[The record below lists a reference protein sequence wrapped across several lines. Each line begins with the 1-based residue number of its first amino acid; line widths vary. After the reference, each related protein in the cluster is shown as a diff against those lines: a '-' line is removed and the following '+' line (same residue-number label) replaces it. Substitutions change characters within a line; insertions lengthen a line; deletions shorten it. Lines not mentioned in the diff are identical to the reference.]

1 MPADPAAKKLVDGLV
16 SGSLDDDAQ
25 RALLAKAGIPERAP
39 GSSREYFEMNPRER
53 IGFLEQTC
61 DVEEYLLKP
70 MNCPHHIQ
78 IYAALPRSYREL
90 PLRLAEFGTVY
101 RYEQSGELSG
111 MTRVRGFTQDDAHL
125 FCTHEQVR
133 GEFRSTME
141 MTQFFLNSCLGLS
154 DYRVRLSKGDPA
166 DPKYQGV
173 AGETWR
179 RAEEDIRAVLDEMG
193 LPYEEALGEAAF
205 YGPKADFLVRD
216 CMGRQWQLGTV
227 QLDYVLPE
235 RFGLE
240 YTGPDNQPHRP
251 VMIHRAPLGAMERFM
266 GILIEH
272 LAGAFPL
279 WLAPEQVRVLPI
291 SEKVNDYAG
300 RVLARLR
307 EHGFRASADL
317 RAEKIGAKIR
327 DAQLE
332 KIPAMLVVGAKESE
346 NETVSFR
353 DRALGDLG
361 AMPLAEAIQRLQR
374 ECASR
379 QVRHGAPPV
388 PSLVAEEEAEDHTY

>member
-1 MPADPAAKKLVDGLV
+1 M
-16 SGSLDDDAQ
+16 SGSLDDAAQ
-25 RALLAKAGIPERAP
+25 RVLLGKAGIPEQMPAAV
-39 GSSREYFEMNPRER
+39 GSFFEMNLAQRALY
-53 IGFLEQTC
+53 IEQNC
-61 DVEEYLLKP
+61 DMEEYLLKP

-78 IYAALPRSYREL
+78 IYAAQKRSYREL

-111 MTRVRGFTQDDAHL
+111 LTRVRGFTQDDAHL

-154 DYRVRLSKGDPA
+154 DYRVRLSRSDPS
-166 DPKYQGV
+166 DPKYQGA
-173 AGETWR
+173 AG
-179 RAEEDIRAVLDEMG
+179 DIRRQAEDDIRSVLIEMN
-193 LPYEEALGEAAF
+193 LPYEEAAGEAAF
-205 YGPKADFLVRD
+205 YGPKADFIVRD
-216 CMGRQWQLGTV
+216 CIGRQWQLGTV

-240 YTGPDNQPHRP
+240 YVGPDNQPHRP
-251 VMIHRAPLGAMERFM
+251 VMIHRAPLGSMERFM

-272 LAGAFPL
+272 FAGAFPL

-291 SEKVNDYAG
+291 SDKVADYS
-300 RVLARLR
+300 RVVLSRLL
-307 EHGFRASADL
+307 EQGFRATLDL

-332 KIPAMLVVGAKESE
+332 KIPAMLVVGVKEAE
-346 NETVSFR
+346 NQAVSYR
-353 DRALGDLG
+353 DRVDGDQG
-361 AMPLAEAIQRLQR
+361 AMPLDEALTRLAAERDSR
-374 ECASR
+374 KSR
-379 QVRHGAPPV
+379 QVAPPPPAPTV
-388 PSLVAEEEAEDHTY
+388 EEEGEDHTY